1 MVQYVGSVS
10 SFEHH
15 PGTLVVRVDKCNLR
29 CQDSIYS
36 RQDGLPTILRLP

>member
-1 MVQYVGSVS
+1 MVQYVGLVP

-15 PGTLVVRVDKCNLR
+15 PGTLVGHVAKRHLR
-29 CQDSIYS
+29 CQDSGYS